1 MQQAV
6 FNVNRER
13 NNNLFCRSY
22 KNDWGVFSFH
32 SQIELYFIDE
42 GEMEVWVG
50 DRYKLLKA
58 GEMSVALSFEPHT
71 YHTPVS
77 SRSSVLII
85 PQYLCEEFVEETKNK
100 RCTNPFICDR
110 NVVKTIRS
118 YYEKIKSEDTNKIER
133 VGFIYATLGLVLK
146 HVFLENDSKPNNADL
161 SSKLLFY
168 INEQYKSGITP
179 ADVAAH
185 FGYSPS
191 YLSRY
196 FKSCFRINMNKYITT
211 LKLKNVL
218 MLMHEKKYT
227 VTHCALESGFASMRT
242 FYNAFCKEFGCTP
255 KEYFNTTK

>member
-50 DRYKLLKA
+50 DQYKLLKA

-85 PQYLCEEFVEETKNK
+85 PQYLCEEFV
-100 RCTNPFICDR
+100 
-110 NVVKTIRS
+110 
-118 YYEKIKSEDTNKIER
+118 
-133 VGFIYATLGLVLK
+133 
-146 HVFLENDSKPNNADL
+146 
-161 SSKLLFY
+161 
-168 INEQYKSGITP
+168 
-179 ADVAAH
+179 
-185 FGYSPS
+185 
-191 YLSRY
+191 
-196 FKSCFRINMNKYITT
+196 
-211 LKLKNVL
+211 
-218 MLMHEKKYT
+218 
-227 VTHCALESGFASMRT
+227 
-242 FYNAFCKEFGCTP
+242 
-255 KEYFNTTK
+255 